1 VTRISESPAAAAM
14 AAFPGRL
21 RFGPGVRVGVPENV
35 MKKIEFL
42 GLPKEVIPADPVTKI
57 RKL

>member
-1 VTRISESPAAAAM
+1 M

-21 RFGPGVRVGVPENV
+21 RLGPGVRVGVPAKV
-35 MKKIEFL
+35 MKKTEFL